1 MPGNTVMNICIQG
14 KVQSSSLI
22 WEEYPGRHAREH
34 HDEQRQELEVAGQY
48 TSTLHHIQAV
58 KVKPYIFF
66 VFSIMGKACVHKNNR
81 EKKTV

>member
-1 MPGNTVMNICIQG
+1 MMNICIQG

-34 HDEQRQELEVAGQY
+34 HDEERQELEVAGQH

-58 KVKPYIFF
+58 KAKQKLFF
-66 VFSIMGKACVHKNNR
+66 VFSVLEKACVHKNNG
-81 EKKTV
+81 ENKIV